1 MSAGRPPHRPRSPD
15 AVSSHDA
22 SQAWRCDVD
31 ADGIAWLTF
40 DKPGTS
46 TNVLSRDTVVELDG
60 HVRRL
65 AENPPKGVVVRS
77 GKKSGFIAGA
87 DVKEFSQLES
97 AEQAFE
103 LVREAQRIF
112 DAIETLP
119 CPTVAIIDG
128 FALGGGLELALAC
141 RYRVGVKGDR
151 FSIGLPEVM
160 LGIHPGFGGTVRAV
174 RLAGMRTAMD
184 MMLTGKTLRADKA
197 KRAGLVDRLVFPAD
211 AEAAAREL
219 IIRQPKPRRPGLLER
234 ALSWPVIRGFVR
246 KQLLARVR
254 AKARPEHYPAPYAI
268 IDLWSSHGAR
278 GAVAYEAEA
287 RSIAQLMVGSTS
299 RNLVRVFLL
308 QERMKSLGSKVNAP
322 LERVHVVG
330 AGVMGGDI
338 AAWCAQR
345 GLNVTLQDRE
355 LKYVEPALQRARE
368 GFEKRLKDPAKA
380 AVLMTRLTADVN
392 GDGVPGADVIIEA
405 IFEDKDAKHELF
417 ARLEPRMKSSAILAS
432 NTSSIML
439 EQLDDRLPDPGKL
452 VGVHFFNPV
461 SQLPLVEIVRGEN
474 SSEDSIQKAIAFT
487 RKIDKL
493 PLPCRSS
500 PGFLVNRVLVP
511 YLYEAMFAA
520 AEGIP
525 IEVIDEAALRYGM
538 PMGPVELADVVGLDV
553 CKHVGD
559 IVSAALNK
567 QKPDTARLEAL
578 LAAKKLGRK
587 SGEGFY
593 VWRDGKAVK
602 AAPAVE
608 PPPDLEDRLIL
619 VLANECAAVLREGIV
634 ADADLIDAGVIFGS
648 GFAPFRGG
656 PLTYSRTRGV
666 AQVVA
671 RLEELRDRYGARFT
685 PDSGWSLI
693 ANAS

>member
-1 MSAGRPPHRPRSPD
+1 MPD
-15 AVSSHDA
+15 AILNTA
-22 SQAWRCDVD
+22 TPAWNLITD
-31 ADGIAWLTF
+31 ADGIAWLSF

-46 TNVLSRDTVVELDG
+46 TNVLSRDTLVELDS
-60 HVRRL
+60 HLQSLRQK
-65 AENPPKGVVVRS
+65 PPRGLVIRS
-77 GKKSGFIAGA
+77 AKASGFVAGA
-87 DVKEFSQLES
+87 DVKEFVQLTS
-97 AEQAFE
+97 ADQAFE
-103 LVREAQRIF
+103 LVRAAQTIL
-112 DAIETLP
+112 DHLESLP
-119 CPTVAIIDG
+119 CPTVAIIHG

-141 RYRVGVKGDR
+141 RYRVGVKGDK
-151 FSIGLPEVM
+151 FSVGLPEVM

-174 RLAGMRTAMD
+174 RRAGVRTAME

-197 KRAGLVDRLVFPAD
+197 LRAGFIDRLVFPSD

-219 IIRQPKPRRPGLLER
+219 IIRQPKQRQPKLLDR
-234 ALSWPVIRGFVR
+234 VLSWPLVRGLVR
-246 KQLLARVR
+246 KQLLAQVR
-254 AKARPEHYPAPYAI
+254 AKARPEHYPSPYAI
-268 IDLWSSHGAR
+268 IDLWSQHGAR
-278 GAVAYEAEA
+278 GEAAYVAEA
-287 RSIAQLMVGSTS
+287 RSIAGLMVGSTS
-299 RNLVRVFLL
+299 RNLVRVFML
-308 QERMKSLGSKVNAP
+308 QERMKSLGGKSAAP
-322 LERVHVVG
+322 IKRVHVVG

-355 LKYVEPALQRARE
+355 LKFIEPALKRARE
-368 GFEKRLKDPAKA
+368 GFEKRLRDTTKA
-380 AVLMTRLTADVN
+380 GELMTRLTADVA

-405 IFEDKDAKHELF
+405 IFENADAKLELF
-417 ARLEPRMKSSAILAS
+417 ARLEPRMKSGAILTS

-439 EQLDDRLPDPGKL
+439 EQLDDQLPDPGKL

-487 RKIDKL
+487 RRIDKL
-493 PLPCRSS
+493 PLPCKSS

-511 YLYEAMFAA
+511 YLYEAMFALHD
-520 AEGIP
+520 GVP

-559 IVSAALNK
+559 IVSTALNK
-567 QKPDTARLEAL
+567 QKPDTSKLDAL

-593 VWRDGKAVK
+593 VWKDGKAVK
-602 AAPAVE
+602 KPGPVAE
-608 PPPDLEDRLIL
+608 PPPDLIDRLIL

-634 ADADLIDAGVIFGS
+634 EDADLIDAGCIFGS

-656 PLTYSRTRGV
+656 PLSYARARGIDE
-666 AQVVA
+666 VVA
-671 RLEELRDRYGARFT
+671 RLQELSKQYGPRFT
-685 PDSGWSLI
+685 PDSGWSQVPRQ
-693 ANAS
+693 S